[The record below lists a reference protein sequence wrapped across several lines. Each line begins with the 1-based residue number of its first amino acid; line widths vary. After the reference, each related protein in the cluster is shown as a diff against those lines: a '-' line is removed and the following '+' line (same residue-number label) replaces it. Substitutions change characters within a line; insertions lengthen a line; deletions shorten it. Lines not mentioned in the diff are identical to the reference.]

1 MANYTVDL
9 LTLPNSNYRLILFHN
24 GHIDPYI
31 RLAYT
36 QYCPNT
42 LVIKLE
48 ERTDD
53 SEIRTI
59 GSRAVDR

>member
-1 MANYTVDL
+1 MANYTVEL

-24 GHIDPYI
+24 GHIDPYK

-36 QYCPNT
+36 RYCPNT